1 MMLCKS
7 SVRMMANLSSNISG
21 LIILLTFVPSS
32 YTFNS
37 DHNEKEET
45 PKLLAKEIGP
55 FVKTEH
61 AVSGNVFIQD
71 NATLII
77 RDFNYDGTVRQKF
90 IVLNGYLLTAIF
102 ILKHNKHSFDNHM
115 IFIIGP
121 FRIFLWRPRR
131 RPRYWR
137 VYFVSISDL

>member
-1 MMLCKS
+1 M
-7 SVRMMANLSSNISG
+7 
-21 LIILLTFVPSS
+21 PSS

-102 ILKHNKHSFDNHM
+102 TQQA
-115 IFIIGP
+115 
-121 FRIFLWRPRR
+121 FL
-131 RPRYWR
+131 
-137 VYFVSISDL
+137 